1 MKFLVEQT
9 AKAGERLGQLEIVNE
24 RFHATPVA
32 LLTTRYGSVPHLTRD
47 TLKHVSAAEQ
57 APLLVAYQ
65 HHVNQVKMLEKY
77 GKGLAK
83 FIGLPER
90 PLVLTVQDPSEKVKS
105 GYHNTNAVS
114 VWFRDNRVLV
124 SPLEYIKGI
133 TAIQPDVFVS
143 LCDGDTEMGA
153 SNKRISKAVSKT
165 VDFLDTCIGQ
175 KDLTDSLMKTGV
187 IGAVEGGLNS
197 KARTKSAS
205 ETVAR
210 NTEGFL
216 LDGFHAK
223 PLFKHAFI
231 DNMLDAAR
239 TKVIQETI
247 SQLPADKPRMYF
259 GPCSPD
265 QVLELVK
272 AGVDVFDSTFP
283 YLVTE
288 RNCALVFPN
297 KLPPD
302 HVSPVAVEE
311 EADSEEVM
319 VDEDQQEMDMSDPGH
334 KTSFTPLLAFCECY
348 TCRTFTRAYIHHL
361 VCVNEMLAKVL
372 LQIHNIHHYYVFFQ
386 SLQTAIKEDK
396 VEMFQISKWKP
407 AVSGEESDEDN

>member
-1 MKFLVEQT
+1 M
-9 AKAGERLGQLEIVNE
+9 
-24 RFHATPVA
+24 
-32 LLTTRYGSVPHLTRD
+32 
-47 TLKHVSAAEQ
+47 AET

-77 GKGLAK
+77 EKGENQKYKRSFFKIYVFFIEGLAK
-83 FIGLPER
+83 FMGLPER
-90 PLVLTVQDPSEKVKS
+90 PLVLTVQDPAEKVKS

-124 SPLEYIKGI
+124 SPLDYIKGI
-133 TAIQPDVFVS
+133 TAIKPDVFVS

-165 VDFLDTCIGQ
+165 INFLDTCIGQ
-175 KDLTDSLMKTGV
+175 RDLTDSLMKVGV

-197 KARTKSAS
+197 KARTKSAT

-216 LDGFHAK
+216 LDGFHVK
-223 PLFKHAFI
+223 PVLNYALV
-231 DNMLDAAR
+231 DNMLDDAR
-239 TKVIQETI
+239 TKVIKETI

-265 QVLELVK
+265 LVLDLVK

-283 YLVTE
+283 YQVTE
-288 RNCALVFPN
+288 RNSALVFPN
-297 KLPPD
+297 KLASGQ
-302 HVSPVAVEE
+302 VSPAAVEE
-311 EADSEEVM
+311 EDGEVM
-319 VDEDQQEMDMSDPGH
+319 DGDQQEMDLSDTGH
-334 KTSFTPLLAFCECY
+334 KTSFTPLLASCECY

-396 VEMFQISKWKP
+396 VDMFKISKWRS
-407 AVSGEESDEDN
+407 AVTGQESDEDN

>member
-1 MKFLVEQT
+1 MMSWSIDRKWSSDPMLIYNSLQRLILNSLSRCTKVKSCKNLVFQ
-9 AKAGERLGQLEIVNE
+9 
-24 RFHATPVA
+24 
-32 LLTTRYGSVPHLTRD
+32 
-47 TLKHVSAAEQ
+47 
-57 APLLVAYQ
+57 
-65 HHVNQVKMLEKY
+65 
-77 GKGLAK
+77 GLAK

-90 PLVLTVQDPSEKVKS
+90 PLVLTVQDPAEKVKS

-165 VDFLDTCIGQ
+165 IDFLDTCIGQ
-175 KDLTDSLMKTGV
+175 RDLTDSLMKTGV

-197 KARTKSAS
+197 KARTKSAT

-216 LDGFHAK
+216 LDGFHTK
-223 PLFKHAFI
+223 PVLNYALI
-231 DNMLDAAR
+231 DNMLDDAR
-239 TKVIQETI
+239 TKVIKETI

-265 QVLELVK
+265 MVLDLVK

-283 YLVTE
+283 YQVTE
-288 RNCALVFPN
+288 RNSALVFPN

-302 HVSPVAVEE
+302 HASPVAVEE
-311 EADSEEVM
+311 E
-319 VDEDQQEMDMSDPGH
+319 VDTEGVRVDGDQQEMDMADTGH
-334 KTSFTPLLAFCECY
+334 KTSFTPLLASCECY

-386 SLQTAIKEDK
+386 SLQAAIKEDK
-396 VEMFQISKWKP
+396 VEMFKISKWRP
-407 AVSGEESDEDN
+407 AVTGQQSDDDN

>member
-1 MKFLVEQT
+1 M
-9 AKAGERLGQLEIVNE
+9 
-24 RFHATPVA
+24 
-32 LLTTRYGSVPHLTRD
+32 
-47 TLKHVSAAEQ
+47 
-57 APLLVAYQ
+57 
-65 HHVNQVKMLEKY
+65 
-77 GKGLAK
+77 AK

-90 PLVLTVQDPSEKVKS
+90 PLVLTVQDPAEKVKS

-165 VDFLDTCIGQ
+165 IDFLDTCIGQ
-175 KDLTDSLMKTGV
+175 RDLTDSLMKTGV

-197 KARTKSAS
+197 KARTKSAT

-216 LDGFHAK
+216 LDGFHTK
-223 PLFKHAFI
+223 PVLNYALI
-231 DNMLDAAR
+231 DNMLDDAR
-239 TKVIQETI
+239 TKVIKETI
-247 SQLPADKPRMYF
+247 AQLPADKPRMYF

-265 QVLELVK
+265 MVLDLVK
-272 AGVDVFDSTFP
+272 SGVDVFDSTFP
-283 YLVTE
+283 YQVTE
-288 RNCALVFPN
+288 RNSALVFPN

-302 HVSPVAVEE
+302 QASPVAVEE
-311 EADSEEVM
+311 EADTEGVR
-319 VDEDQQEMDMSDPGH
+319 VDGDQQEMDMADTGH
-334 KTSFTPLLAFCECY
+334 KTSFTPLLASCECY

-386 SLQTAIKEDK
+386 SLQAAIKEDK
-396 VEMFQISKWKP
+396 VEMFKISKWRP
-407 AVSGEESDEDN
+407 AVTGQQSDDDN

>member
-1 MKFLVEQT
+1 M
-9 AKAGERLGQLEIVNE
+9 
-24 RFHATPVA
+24 
-32 LLTTRYGSVPHLTRD
+32 
-47 TLKHVSAAEQ
+47 
-57 APLLVAYQ
+57 
-65 HHVNQVKMLEKY
+65 
-77 GKGLAK
+77 
-83 FIGLPER
+83 
-90 PLVLTVQDPSEKVKS
+90 LTVQDPAEKVKS

-133 TAIQPDVFVS
+133 SAIKPDVFVS
-143 LCDGDTEMGA
+143 LCDGDTDSFA

-165 VDFLDTCIGQ
+165 IDFLDTCIGQ
-175 KDLTDSLMKTGV
+175 RDLTDSLMKTGI

-197 KARTKSAS
+197 KARTKSVT

-223 PLFKHAFI
+223 PVLNYALV
-231 DNMLDAAR
+231 DNLMDDARA
-239 TKVIQETI
+239 KVIKETI
-247 SQLPADKPRMYF
+247 SQLPVDKPRMYF

-265 QVLELVK
+265 QVLDMVK

-283 YLVTE
+283 YQVTE
-288 RNCALVFPN
+288 RDCALVFPN

-302 HVSPVAVEE
+302 HASPVAVEE
-311 EADSEEVM
+311 EVDSEGVKF
-319 VDEDQQEMDMSDPGH
+319 DGDQQEMVMTDPGH
-334 KTSFTPLLAFCECY
+334 KTSFTPLLASCECY

-361 VCVNEMLAKVL
+361 VLVNEMLAKVL

-396 VEMFQISKWKP
+396 VDLFNFSRWRPVGTGQN
-407 AVSGEESDEDN
+407 SDSDD